1 VIFVI
6 KFGILPTI
14 QSETRNLKNN
24 NNNNNNYNYNYNYY
38 YYYYYSYSYSY
49 SNYYNYNY
57 NYNYNYLQK
66 NKTHQKKSRN
76 IKRIIKQKQNTI
88 LKLSKNI

>member
-1 VIFVI
+1 MIFVI

-14 QSETRNLKNN
+14 QSETRNIK
-24 NNNNNNYNYNYNYY
+24 NNNNNYNYNYYY
-38 YYYYYSYSYSY
+38 YSYSY